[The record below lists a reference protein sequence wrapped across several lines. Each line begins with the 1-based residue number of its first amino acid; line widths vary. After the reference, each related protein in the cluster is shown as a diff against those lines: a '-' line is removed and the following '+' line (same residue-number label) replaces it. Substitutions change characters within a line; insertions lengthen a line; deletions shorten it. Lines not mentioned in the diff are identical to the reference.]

1 MNETLQLSDKEFQQI
16 RDLVY
21 SMFGI
26 NLTDQKRAL
35 VMGRLSKI
43 LREKQFT
50 SFQDYIN
57 YVKNEKSGEAIS
69 TLVDRISTNHTF
81 FNRENDHFDYLRE
94 SAFPEWLEIKKRQG
108 KKQLRIWVA
117 GCSSGEESYMIAIIL
132 RELLGADL
140 KNWDIGILATDVSIS
155 ALEKAVAG
163 IYTNDNIQ
171 HLPPALKNKYF
182 KKLSDGRWEVIAELK
197 RMVIHRK
204 LNLMRPDFPFKGT
217 FQFILCR
224 NVMIYFDKPT
234 RDALVARFH
243 RYTDSDGY
251 LFIGHS
257 ETLGRNNELYTYV
270 KPAVYRKEAR

>member
-1 MNETLQLSDKEFQQI
+1 MNDSLQLKDKEFQQI

-43 LREKQFT
+43 LRENKFS

-57 YVKNEKSGEAIS
+57 YVKNDKSGEAVS

-94 SAFPEWLEIKKRQG
+94 NAFPEWIERKKRSG
-108 KKQLRIWVA
+108 KKQMRIWVA

-132 RELLGADL
+132 KELLGSDL
-140 KNWDIGILATDVSIS
+140 KNWDLGILATDVSIS

-163 IYTNDNIQ
+163 VYTDENIS
-171 HLPPALKNKYF
+171 HLPAAMKNKHF
-182 KKLSDGRWEVIAELK
+182 KNLRDGKWEVHDELK
-197 RMVIHRK
+197 KMVIHRK
-204 LNLMRPDFPFKGT
+204 LNLMRPEFPFKGS

-234 RDALVARFH
+234 RDTLVTKFH
-243 RYTDSDGY
+243 RFTDPDGY

-257 ETLGRNNELYTYV
+257 ETLGRNNELYSYV
-270 KPAVYRKEAR
+270 KPAIYRKEVR